1 MPIMARDRLK
11 IGLPAIAGSGLA
23 AGFALW
29 SADRDAL
36 AKLAWSMGVIPVLAG
51 LIAEIIGSLARREVG
66 LDIVAAL
73 SMSAAL
79 IFGEALAA
87 AVVALMYAG
96 GMVLESFAQGR
107 ARREMSDLLSR
118 VARTATL
125 QRDGGLLTVPL
136 DDIVPGN
143 LLMIRRGEVAPVD
156 GTLGSD
162 QAVLDQSALTGES
175 LPVRLTR
182 GATVLSGATNA
193 GDAFDL
199 CATHRAAD
207 STYAGIVRLV
217 RAAQAS
223 RAPMTRMADRFSL
236 VFLVVTVVLASAA
249 WWLTGDPI
257 RAVAV
262 LVVATPCPL
271 ILAVPVALVAGLS
284 RAARFGVLIKGA
296 RALEAMARVKTLI
309 VDKTGTLTDGR
320 PGLVSV
326 HAADGF
332 DKERVLCLAAALD
345 QLSQHPVAQ
354 AVVAAARTKGAV
366 LPVPTNVVETPGAGV
381 TGLVDGH
388 AVVVGGTDFVAARTG
403 VAAWDMARPE
413 PGAVVV
419 AVAVDGQAAGWLVMA
434 DALRPG
440 IATLLSAL
448 HRHGIGRI
456 VLATGDHRSV
466 AMAVAKGL
474 ALDGRP
480 CRSDTGPKGATD
492 PVRARK
498 RTGDDGGRRRERCAR
513 AGRGGCGRRNGR
525 ARGRSQ
531 RRGRRCCPAGGS
543 SGPPSARPSGGA
555 RGKAHRPAKCRGWDR
570 AVGDRNVGGG
580 LRVPG
585 PGTGRGAARGH
596 RCRRH
601 SERLARLEA
610 WHE

>member
-1 MPIMARDRLK
+1 MARDRLK
-11 IGLPAIAGSGLA
+11 IGLLAIAGSGLA

-29 SADRDAL
+29 SADQDAL

-51 LIAEIIGSLARREVG
+51 LIAEIISSLARREVG

-96 GMVLESFAQGR
+96 GTFLESFAQGR

-136 DDIVPGN
+136 DDIVPGD

-271 ILAVPVALVAGLS
+271 ILAVPVALVAGMS

-320 PGLVSV
+320 PVLVSV
-326 HAADGF
+326 RAADGF
-332 DKERVLCLAAALD
+332 DQERVLILAAALD
-345 QLSQHPVAQ
+345 QVSQHPVAQ
-354 AVVAAARTKGAV
+354 AVVTAARTKGAV

-440 IATLLSAL
+440 IAALLSAL

-474 ALDGRP
+474 ALDAVHADLTP
-480 CRSDTGPKGATD
+480 
-492 PVRARK
+492 ARK
-498 RTGDDGGRRRERCAR
+498 VQLILTERANGPVMMVGDGVNDA
-513 AGRGGCGRRNGR
+513 
-525 ARGRSQ
+525 
-531 RRGRRCCPAGGS
+531 PALAAADVGV
-543 SGPPSARPSGGA
+543 AMGA
-555 RGKAHRPAKCRGWDR
+555 RGAAASAEAADVVLLVDR
-570 AVGDRNVGGG
+570 LDRLLPG
-580 LRVPG
+580 LLVA
-585 PGTGRGAARGH
+585 RGAKRIALQSVVAGIGLSVIGMVAAAFGYLAPVQGAVLQEVIDVAVILNALRAL
-596 RCRRH
+596 
-601 SERLARLEA
+601 RLGPNAT
-610 WHE
+610 